1 MSIKNIKYWLTVT
14 ISAICSIAFIGGN
27 VALAASDDY
36 FEQNFV
42 ISAYYSPVPGQT
54 RYATGT
60 YGGDIRLNGNGV
72 HTADGTAVASMG
84 GGFVAAPP
92 NFPFGTKMEIDG
104 LGVFLV
110 KDRGGAIKGNRLDVW
125 MGYGDEGLME
135 ALRWGKR
142 TVSVKVYA
150 DGADIKVQNVIK
162 STFGELPSYQK
173 VEVADPM
180 EFSRDLQLGDK
191 GEDVARLQQFLKDE
205 LFFFGE
211 VNGRFGDDTKR
222 SLEAFQKDTGLI
234 DMPNFDEKGKF
245 GDLTMIKLD
254 VAILSSREEDLNG
267 LPTRNLG
274 RGSSGE
280 QVRKLQEILVKLGY
294 LNRVNGVYDTRTAEA
309 IAQFQ
314 IDHNVI
320 KSTDDSGSG
329 YYGPAT
335 QLALQKVHFNLVG
348 NVENVSDES
357 SRNEALDAKE
367 FLYIPEAQMLKKDL
381 KEGDEGEDVERLQQA
396 LRDLNLLR
404 IEPTG
409 QYGPMT
415 EHAVFK
421 FQQRMGL
428 VDSKTDKKA
437 GKLNEETRN
446 AINWYLDRKV
456 QILSLKQNKSGAS
469 ILDKSVETRLLKEMS
484 IGDRGVTAKR
494 LQQFLKKEGY
504 FEAKFATEY
513 FGEGTKKAL
522 TEYQLD
528 NDLIVDEDSS
538 GAGVLNAETLE
549 FINSRR

>member
-1 MSIKNIKYWLTVT
+1 MVSTFFSVALL
-14 ISAICSIAFIGGN
+14 GGN

-42 ISAYYSPVPGQT
+42 ISAYYSPVPGQA

-60 YGGDIRLNGNGV
+60 YTGDIRLNGNGV
-72 HTADGTAVASMG
+72 HTADGTSVASMG

-150 DGADIKVQNVIK
+150 DGSDIKVQNIIK

-180 EFSRDLQLGDK
+180 EFSRELELDDE

-211 VNGRFGDDTKR
+211 VNGRFDQDTK
-222 SLEAFQKDTGLI
+222 SALEAFQKDTGLI

-245 GDLTMIKLD
+245 GDLTIAKLD
-254 VAILSSREEDLNG
+254 VAILTSREEDLNG

-274 RGSSGE
+274 RGSTGE

-294 LNRVNGVYDTRTAEA
+294 LNRVSGVYDTKTAEA
-309 IAQFQ
+309 VLEFQ
-314 IDHNVI
+314 LEHEVL
-320 KSTDDSGSG
+320 KSDSDTGAG

-335 QLALQKVHFNLVG
+335 QLALQKVHFSLVG
-348 NVENVSDES
+348 NVESLPLETP
-357 SRNEALDAKE
+357 RNEALDATE
-367 FLYIPEAQMLKKDL
+367 YLYVPEAQMLKDDL
-381 KEGDEGEDVERLQQA
+381 EEGDEGEEVERLQNA

-404 IEPTG
+404 IDPTG

-415 EHAVFK
+415 AHAVFK

-428 VDSKTDKKA
+428 VKTKSEAKA

-456 QILSLKQNKSGAS
+456 QVLSQKQGRSKEVILNRS
-469 ILDKSVETRLLKEMS
+469 IETRLLEEMS

-494 LQQFLKKEGY
+494 LQQFLKNEGY
-504 FEAKFATEY
+504 FDAKFATEY
-513 FGEGTKKAL
+513 FGEGTKNAL

-528 NDLIVDEDSS
+528 NDLIVDKDSAS
-538 GAGVLNAETLE
+538 AGVLNSETLE
-549 FINSRR
+549 FINSRF